1 MSLRDCQS
9 SSLKYKSGVFQ
20 TSDAKVKRKSWKH
33 LDFLFLLQKKPAT
46 SQKNKLFLVETAE
59 WFSCK
64 GAKHK
69 KHYKFWQNFLVC
81 EDRASTPFEE
91 ERKKKFGLLSLMVR
105 EEIKGL
111 YVLYTF
117 H

>member
-1 MSLRDCQS
+1 MQMKKKLEASELS
-9 SSLKYKSGVFQ
+9 YLA
-20 TSDAKVKRKSWKH
+20 TKRKR
-33 LDFLFLLQKKPAT
+33 AT

-59 WFSCK
+59 WFSSK

-69 KHYKFWQNFLVC
+69 KHYINFGRIFLSVK
-81 EDRASTPFEE
+81 TVLQLHL
-91 ERKKKFGLLSLMVR
+91 KKKKKKRLVYSLMIQ

-111 YVLYTF
+111 YILYTF